1 MAWVAVDRA
10 IRNVELFGF
19 DGPLDRWRALR
30 QEIHDEV
37 CSEGYDDDIGSF
49 VQAYGSKELDAAA
62 LMIPL
67 VGFLAAHDPRV
78 LGTVATVER
87 RLMRDGF
94 VIRYDA
100 SSGVDGQT
108 SDEGAFL
115 PCSCWLADCLAL
127 QGRDEDARALFER
140 VLSVRN
146 DVGLLSEEYGTASH
160 RLLGNFPQAFSHV
173 SLISTARNLSRGVVG
188 PAERRR
194 KLSLSR
200 VRRPAAGAP
209 S

>member
-1 MAWVAVDRA
+1 LQIWDLRP
-10 IRNVELFGF
+10 IRRQLQEMNL
-19 DGPLDRWRALR
+19 DSDLPPYPPPSASATPLR
-30 QEIHDEV
+30 
-37 CSEGYDDDIGSF
+37 
-49 VQAYGSKELDAAA
+49 VQVLAAEPPPPSKELDAAA

-100 SSGVDGQT
+100 SSGVDGQA

-127 QGRDEDARALFER
+127 QGRDEDARELFER

-146 DVGLLSEEYGTASH
+146 DVGLLSEEYGTASR